1 MTLAQLCDLYLTEGL
16 ATRKATSIASARGNI
31 ENHTKPLLGAKRASL
46 QSQQRLL
53 GALGLCVAANPIEVR
68 SPSFHEGADRLA
80 GLR

>member
-53 GALGLCVAANPIEVR
+53 GALG
-68 SPSFHEGADRLA
+68 PSQDLTA
-80 GLR
+80 GGFPGWGGS